1 MAVFVRGTP
10 AKSHEVMQHPRNHI
24 TVTSNLCMLTWFLHM
39 PHGSTPYGLM
49 CHPQRSTKLYTP
61 SHITS
66 LIIVSDLV
74 PASLL
79 LGLNHSE
86 PNTGI
91 NPFPSSHL
99 NMGKS
104 GICFN
109 AHISITRHHL
119 GDVRDT
125 AATSTHPINTRTS
138 SPTVDQHALQS
149 RLMLR
154 SSSPTM
160 SRLFHS
166 FLTLS
171 LRFFW

>member
-1 MAVFVRGTP
+1 MKKYHLGPTNNSFAAVHCV
-10 AKSHEVMQHPRNHI
+10 AEH
-24 TVTSNLCMLTWFLHM
+24 CCTWL
-39 PHGSTPYGLM
+39 
-49 CHPQRSTKLYTP
+49 

-79 LGLNHSE
+79 LGLNRSK
-86 PNTGI
+86 PNTSI

-99 NMGKS
+99 NTTKVGVHHY
-104 GICFN
+104 
-109 AHISITRHHL
+109 AHISINASPREHA
-119 GDVRDT
+119 GYFPVP
-125 AATSTHPINTRTS
+125 APIPINTQS
-138 SPTVDQHALQS
+138 PSPTVDQHVPQS
-149 RLMLR
+149 PLMSC